1 MVKKSLLSK
10 FLKLFISKKKR
21 FGKNISADEAINIQS
36 EYATSY
42 CDDDKL
48 PNYPYVEIAKQ
59 LASDKAEVFNAALYY
74 LNKIAQ
80 NEPKNRIRIA
90 DLLKSIS
97 QESNLPDE
105 NKKLI
110 LQTIDDII
118 TK

>member
-10 FLKLFISKKKR
+10 FLKLFTGKKNR

-36 EYATSY
+36 EYAFSY

-59 LASDKAEVFNAALYY
+59 LASDKAEIFNAALYY
-74 LNKIAQ
+74 LRKIAQ
-80 NEPKNRIRIA
+80 NEPKNRVRIV

-97 QESNLPDE
+97 QENSLSDE

-110 LQTIDDII
+110 LQTIEDISE
-118 TK
+118 K